1 MKSTLLAAAALLF
14 GVGASA
20 QTTAVFNLTSGTFAN
35 PYTFTVGGPSALE
48 GDTNSSGVTW
58 FGVLLQNPAQKYT
71 ALDTNPDDGF
81 SFSGLS
87 SGTYSLT
94 FLGAGT
100 GGYGGYYTLST
111 VVPEPE
117 SVALVL
123 AGLAV
128 VGAAAR
134 GRRR

>member
-14 GVGASA
+14 GV
-20 QTTAVFNLTSGTFAN
+20 
-35 PYTFTVGGPSALE
+35 
-48 GDTNSSGVTW
+48 
-58 FGVLLQNPAQKYT
+58 LLQNPAQMYT